1 MNATP
6 DKPRRFTV
14 EPTARDENGHPARYG
29 IRLTPPPRE
38 RADGTT
44 VRSFTFICLEA
55 GEYLGDQENV
65 LGIIA
70 DLLEEHFQ

>member
-1 MNATP
+1 MEATP
-6 DKPRRFTV
+6 AKPRRFTV
-14 EPTARDENGHPARYG
+14 EPTARDKDGQPSRYG

-38 RADGTT
+38 LPDGAK

-65 LGIIA
+65 MGIIA
-70 DLLEEHFQ
+70 DLLEEHFE